1 MGDEKLKSLWGQDF
15 RVVSEGLAETDVV
28 IFVEKMM
35 RQHRDSLKQLD
46 HIAALHDLATKT
58 VKDAEQLAS
67 DIKEQGRVEAEPESV
82 KTVDEATAQAKEMLE
97 RAESAVKEHAE
108 VAKSRIASLDEEY
121 GRRAQERLA
130 EIEAALQSLK
140 EAAVH
145 ELATKMPTQY
155 IGKHLYQ
162 SVHFLPAF
170 ENLIRQLESGFLPSR
185 SERSETVDQEERPQG
200 DSSENEG

>member
-1 MGDEKLKSLWGQDF
+1 MGDEKVKSLWGQDF

-46 HIAALHDLATKT
+46 HIAALHGLATKT
-58 VKDAEQLAS
+58 VEDAEQLSS
-67 DIKEQGRVEAEPESV
+67 DIKEQAKVEAEAESAEA
-82 KTVDEATAQAKEMLE
+82 VDEATAQARQMLE
-97 RAESAVKEHAE
+97 RAESAVKEHAAL
-108 VAKSRIASLDEEY
+108 AKDKIASLNEEY

-130 EIEAALQSLK
+130 EIEGALQSLK
-140 EAAVH
+140 EAALH

-155 IGKHLYQ
+155 IGKHLYR

-170 ENLIRQLESGFLPSR
+170 ENLIKQLEAGFVQAHSEPSG
-185 SERSETVDQEERPQG
+185 TVD
-200 DSSENEG
+200 